1 MSEDIFPEWFG
12 FGRRWKSSPLSK
24 ILEDMDRLMEEMF
37 SVPKAVPKETFR
49 ERKLSDGSIVQE
61 YGPFVYGYSIFQGP
75 DGKTVVKEFGNVR
88 PPERPLPPRQ
98 KRLELEPSLN
108 KAIPKP
114 ELEAEEGSEPL
125 VDMIMEGDSVKVY
138 AELPGADRSK
148 IDLKCTGRKL
158 TISAE
163 TSRQNYYK
171 EVELPVEVDNSSLA
185 TSYKNGV
192 LEVTLKRQN
201 CKSQMRKKR
210 KAK

>member
-12 FGRRWKSSPLSK
+12 FGRRWRSSPLSK
-24 ILEDMDRLMEEMF
+24 VLEDMDRLMEEM
-37 SVPKAVPKETFR
+37 SNVPKAVPKETFK

-75 DGKTVVKEFGNVR
+75 DGKTMVREFGNVR
-88 PPERPLPPRQ
+88 PQRRPIPQRP
-98 KRLELEPSLN
+98 KRPMLEPSLT

-114 ELEAEEGSEPL
+114 GLDAEGEREPL
-125 VDMIMEGDSVKVY
+125 VDTMMDDDSVKIY
-138 AELPGADRSK
+138 AELPGAEQSK

-163 TSRQNYYK
+163 TGRQNYHK
-171 EVELPVEVDNSSLA
+171 EIELPVEVNGRGLK

-192 LEVTLKRQN
+192 LEVTLKRRKDN
-201 CKSQMRKKR
+201 NRGKKR

>member
-1 MSEDIFPEWFG
+1 MSEDSFPEWFG

-24 ILEDMDRLMEEMF
+24 IFEDVDRLMEEMF
-37 SVPKAVPKETFR
+37 SVPRTIPKETFR

-75 DGKTVVKEFGNVR
+75 DGKTVVREFGNVR
-88 PPERPLPPRQ
+88 PPERPLPPRPR
-98 KRLELEPSLN
+98 RLELEPSLT

-114 ELEAEEGSEPL
+114 ELEAEEEREPL
-125 VDMIMEGDSVKVY
+125 VDTIMEGDSVKVY
-138 AELPGADRSK
+138 AELPGVEQSK

-171 EVELPVEVDNSSLA
+171 EVELPVEVDGSSPA

-192 LEVTLKRQN
+192 LEVTLKQQN
-201 CKSQMRKKR
+201 CSPNRKEAKS
-210 KAK
+210 

>member
-12 FGRRWKSSPLSK
+12 FGRRWKSSPLNK

-37 SVPKAVPKETFR
+37 SLPTSIPKETFR

-75 DGKTVVKEFGNVR
+75 DGKTVVKEFGNAR
-88 PPERPLPPRQ
+88 PPVRPLPPRP

-114 ELEAEEGSEPL
+114 ELEAGEEREPL
-125 VDMIMEGDSVKVY
+125 VDTIMEGDSVKVY
-138 AELPGADRSK
+138 AELPGAEQSK
-148 IDLKCTGRKL
+148 IDLECTGRKL

-163 TSRQNYYK
+163 TSRQNYYR
-171 EVELPVEVDNSSLA
+171 EVELPVEVNSKSLA
-185 TSYKNGV
+185 TTYKNGV

-201 CKSQMRKKR
+201 VAPTGKKS
-210 KAK
+210 